1 MMKYESVRES
11 YFLYKKTDDY
21 YFLSFHGKMLT
32 VTAVEIIVK
41 LYGEGIEDVRVSPH
55 TCRHFFAQQRT
66 SRWGLTSTPFH
77 ACWGHENIQIT
88 QTYLKSLRDRDI
100 VEIAKSRSVLMAM

>member
-1 MMKYESVRES
+1 
-11 YFLYKKTDDY
+11 
-21 YFLSFHGKMLT
+21 MLT

-55 TCRHFFAQQRT
+55 TCRHFFTQQHVKMGT
-66 SRWGLTSTPFH
+66 DLYTISRLL
-77 ACWGHENIQIT
+77 GHENIQIT

>member
-1 MMKYESVRES
+1 
-11 YFLYKKTDDY
+11 
-21 YFLSFHGKMLT
+21 MLT

-55 TCRHFFAQQRT
+55 TCRHFFAQQHVKMGT
-66 SRWGLTSTPFH
+66 DLYTISRLL
-77 ACWGHENIQIT
+77 GHENIQIT

-100 VEIAKSRSVLMAM
+100 VEIAKSRSVLIAM

>member
-11 YFLYKKTDDY
+11 YFLYKKTDAY
-21 YFLSFHGKMLT
+21 YCLSFHGKMLT

-55 TCRHFFAQQRT
+55 TCRHFFAQQHVKMGT
-66 SRWGLTSTPFH
+66 DLYTISRLL
-77 ACWGHENIQIT
+77 GHENIQIT